1 LAGARDA
8 LPATSQQPDCT
19 AFAELTLTAGTKV
32 IGTRHALLRKVPGAD
47 SPQSHP
53 A

>member
-1 LAGARDA
+1 LH
-8 LPATSQQPDCT
+8 T
-19 AFAELTLTAGTKV
+19 ASAELTLTTGTKV
-32 IGTRHALLRKVPGAD
+32 IGTLHALLRKVPGAD